1 MLVRL
6 SRFSLTGL
14 LGIKV
19 VQFWNNMKSKAL
31 QMLVP
36 EGNPNGMKIIDLAG
50 WSGKCFVVPR
60 QSLKELK
67 DRPEV
72 NKPGLYLL
80 FGIDESSSDEL
91 VYIGE
96 SENFYS
102 RISNHDSNKDFWNI
116 AVVFTGGL
124 NRAFVKYLEYKTT
137 TTAHDA
143 NRMLVQNKVQP
154 QENTLSEFEKVT
166 VEQYFENMQFILGAI
181 GYEVFETVA
190 ESITD
195 EKIYF
200 LKAEGADAKAQLLAD
215 GSLNV
220 LKGSTARIRETE
232 AFWGWSQAARKRF
245 LEDGTFVEVGDKMSY
260 VYTKDILF
268 KSPSAAAA
276 TTTGRPINGWTAWKD
291 DAGNTLDDNLRK

>member
-1 MLVRL
+1 
-6 SRFSLTGL
+6 
-14 LGIKV
+14 
-19 VQFWNNMKSKAL
+19 MKSKAL

-67 DRPEV
+67 DRSEV
-72 NKPGLYLL
+72 NQPGLYLL

-102 RISNHDSNKDFWNI
+102 RITNHDSNKDFWNI

-137 TTAHDA
+137 TIAHEA
-143 NRMLVQNKVQP
+143 GRMVVQNKVQP

-166 VEQYFENMQFILGAI
+166 VEQYFE
-181 GYEVFETVA
+181 
-190 ESITD
+190 
-195 EKIYF
+195 
-200 LKAEGADAKAQLLAD
+200 
-215 GSLNV
+215 
-220 LKGSTARIRETE
+220 
-232 AFWGWSQAARKRF
+232 
-245 LEDGTFVEVGDKMSY
+245 
-260 VYTKDILF
+260 
-268 KSPSAAAA
+268 
-276 TTTGRPINGWTAWKD
+276 
-291 DAGNTLDDNLRK
+291 

>member
-1 MLVRL
+1 
-6 SRFSLTGL
+6 
-14 LGIKV
+14 
-19 VQFWNNMKSKAL
+19 MKSKAL

-67 DRPEV
+67 DRSEV
-72 NKPGLYLL
+72 NQPGLYLL

-102 RISNHDSNKDFWNI
+102 RITNHDSNKDFWNI

-137 TTAHDA
+137 TIAHEA
-143 NRMLVQNKVQP
+143 GRMVVQNKVQP

-195 EKIYF
+195 AKIYF

-245 LEDGTFVEVGDKMSY
+245 LEDGTLVEVGDKMSY

>member
-1 MLVRL
+1 
-6 SRFSLTGL
+6 
-14 LGIKV
+14 
-19 VQFWNNMKSKAL
+19 MKSKAL

-36 EGNPNGMKIIDLAG
+36 EGNPNGMKIIELAG
-50 WSGKCFVVPR
+50 WSGKCFIVPR

-67 DRPEV
+67 DRSEV
-72 NKPGLYLL
+72 NQPGLYLL

-102 RISNHDSNKDFWNI
+102 RITSHDSNKNFWNI
-116 AVVFTGGL
+116 AIVFTGGL

-137 TTAHDA
+137 TIAHEA
-143 NRMLVQNKVQP
+143 NRMVVQNKVQP

-166 VEQYFENMQFILGAI
+166 VEQYFENMQFILGSI

-195 EKIYF
+195 AKIYF

-232 AFWGWSQAARKRF
+232 AFWGWSLAARKRF
-245 LEDGTFVEVGDKMSY
+245 LEDGTLVDNGDGISY
-260 VYTKDILF
+260 KFTKDVLF

-276 TTTGRPINGWTAWKD
+276 TTKGAPINGWTAWKD
-291 DAGNTLDDNLRK
+291 EAGNTLDDNLRK

>member
-1 MLVRL
+1 
-6 SRFSLTGL
+6 
-14 LGIKV
+14 
-19 VQFWNNMKSKAL
+19 MKSKAL